1 MADYKGDQT
10 FGRPRKEIDQKAFEQ
25 LCKIQ
30 CTQKEICSVLD
41 VCSDT
46 IEDWV
51 KRTYN
56 NTYSEIYKSFA
67 DSGKASLRRMM
78 WKHAEKSASMCMFMA
93 KNLLGYKDAGFEPN
107 TMEDNCKM
115 IAEALVK
122 ACSQKGGVNDN
133 TNRETESSDK

>member
-10 FGRPRKEIDQKAFEQ
+10 FGRPRKEIGQKAFEQ

-51 KRTYN
+51 KRTYDS
-56 NTYSEIYKSFA
+56 TYSEIYKRFA
-67 DSGKASLRRMM
+67 DGGKASLRRMM

-93 KNLLGYKDAGFEPN
+93 KNLLGYKDAGFEPS
-107 TMEDNCKM
+107 TMEENCKIM
-115 IAEALVK
+115 ADALIK
-122 ACSQKGGVNDN
+122 ACSQKGGVNDSTDRKAEN
-133 TNRETESSDK
+133 SDK